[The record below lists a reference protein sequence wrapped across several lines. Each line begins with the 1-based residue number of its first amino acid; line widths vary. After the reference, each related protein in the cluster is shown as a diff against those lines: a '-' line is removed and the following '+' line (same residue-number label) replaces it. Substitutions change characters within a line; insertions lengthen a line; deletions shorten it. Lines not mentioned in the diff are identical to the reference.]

1 MQHPCGALPSGRRR
15 RGRYLP
21 HPPRCCYLGTRCA
34 RGGDGAAGPA
44 ATAWPVS
51 YGRGSWPPP
60 SRARQYANLFRE
72 QAFASRSIP
81 VHFHQLI
88 HDARMRRAS
97 LLTLLGICASAR
109 CGGPAC
115 SRCSESVPPPSA
127 TACSGPKDWYN
138 KLSMLFWFWTLMI
151 LPALLLQ
158 ELFYLFWQVIVSG
171 SV

>member
-88 HDARMRRAS
+88 HDAMRRAS
-97 LLTLLGICASAR
+97 LLALLRICASAER
-109 CGGPAC
+109 HRVLRSQGLVQQIIDAILVLDIDDPPCAIATGALLFVLA
-115 SRCSESVPPPSA
+115 SDRFRFSLVMQSPPS
-127 TACSGPKDWYN
+127 TC
-138 KLSMLFWFWTLMI
+138 
-151 LPALLLQ
+151 
-158 ELFYLFWQVIVSG
+158 
-171 SV
+171 